1 MSECFTFSRRA
12 THLVMTSPTSDITNL
27 GKLDPEIR
35 LHWIDL
41 SAKTIIS
48 TAEMCLIRFPALK
61 SVTILEHLPRCDS
74 KELNSLRL
82 IANDL
87 IRKEANVSIMRSQIS
102 VAFNE
107 MEPSSPAE
115 VYQLFGCQG
124 QRGHDGIHLRGPQGP
139 DQLFGTLTRV
149 ISSL

>member
-1 MSECFTFSRRA
+1 
-12 THLVMTSPTSDITNL
+12 MTSPTSDITNL

-41 SAKTIIS
+41 SDKTIIS
-48 TAEMCLIRFPALK
+48 TAEMCLIRFPAK

-74 KELNSLRL
+74 KKLNSLRL

-102 VAFNE
+102 VAYND

-139 DQLFGTLTRV
+139 DKLFGTLRKV
-149 ISSL
+149 ISTL